1 MARPGVVSQRTKL
14 FHQFSHN
21 HCDCMMFLYF
31 CYDLTPWQTG
41 CLESGLSAPSLLT
54 YTLTI
59 ICTTYLVL
67 FNITFIFTP
76 CIISVSGHTNQILC
90 WLDQMTFQEGSVGT
104 LKTNNSHMINIL
116 ATVLQKCSLAA
127 FQRIIPSIVWQTWAL
142 LDFQA
147 LFYGVHL
154 YISTQKMM
162 LWWQT
167 QPADLHT
174 AVDKGCKNLLPVC
187 ACPCGQERSARTLH
201 DHSRYF
207 R

>member
-1 MARPGVVSQRTKL
+1 MSAGPLCTQQEWNVS
-14 FHQFSHN
+14 
-21 HCDCMMFLYF
+21 
-31 CYDLTPWQTG
+31 
-41 CLESGLSAPSLLT
+41 
-54 YTLTI
+54 LTI

-127 FQRIIPSIVWQTWAL
+127 FQRIIPSMVWQTWAL

-154 YISTQKMM
+154 YISTSRFTHSSRQRVQKFAPRMCM
-162 LWWQT
+162 SMWSGT
-167 QPADLHT
+167 
-174 AVDKGCKNLLPVC
+174 KRKNSS
-187 ACPCGQERSARTLH
+187 RS
-201 DHSRYF
+201 F
-207 R
+207 